1 MSMPPW
7 ELSRVLVLTSA
18 EFPTRLDAN
27 TTVGTVGLVYP
38 GLDELQLGESVSRIM
53 STNLTKD

>member
-1 MSMPPW
+1 MPPR

-18 EFPTRLDAN
+18 ELPTRLGAD

-38 GLDELQLGESVSRIM
+38 VLDELLLGESVSRIM